1 MGAFASRVTVMT
13 GSATADAAGQ
23 LRTRLIETAA
33 ERLQLPSDELII
45 VDGKIGAPGD
55 GEGPSMSVADAAAAH
70 LDEIGGRTVSVKAT
84 FEATHMTYPYGIH
97 LAIVR
102 VDAKTAGVEIERIV
116 VAYDIGR
123 SVNPTLVEGQIAG
136 GMAQGIGGAL
146 YEEFLYTEDGQP
158 ICATFADYL
167 WPTAQ
172 EVPDIESIVTEDAPS
187 GTNPLGLKG
196 AGECGINA
204 SGAAIASAVGQA
216 IGDPGAITRLPIS
229 PLRLHEIL
237 KRSR

>member
-1 MGAFASRVTVMT
+1 MTV
-13 GSATADAAGQ
+13 DGQ
-23 LRTRLIETAA
+23 L
-33 ERLQLPSDELII
+33 Q
-45 VDGKIGAPGD
+45 
-55 GEGPSMSVADAAAAH
+55 
-70 LDEIGGRTVSVKAT
+70 GG
-84 FEATHMTYPYGIH
+84 
-97 LAIVR
+97 L
-102 VDAKTAGVEIERIV
+102 
-116 VAYDIGR
+116 
-123 SVNPTLVEGQIAG
+123 
-136 GMAQGIGGAL
+136 AQGIGGAL

-187 GTNPLGLKG
+187 RTNPLGIKG

-229 PLRLHEIL
+229 PLRLNEIL
-237 KRSR
+237 NRSR

>member
-23 LRTRLIETAA
+23 LRTRLIETTS
-33 ERLQLPSDELII
+33 ERLQLPSENLTI
-45 VDGKIGAPGD
+45 VDGWIRPIGET
-55 GEGPSMSVADAAAAH
+55 EGPSMSVGDAAAAY
-70 LDEIGGRTVSVKAT
+70 LDDHGGQVVSVEAT

-97 LAIVR
+97 LAIAC
-102 VDAKTAGVEIERIV
+102 VDRETAGIELERIV

-187 GTNPLGLKG
+187 RTNPLGIKG

-229 PLRLHEIL
+229 PLRLNEIL
-237 KRSR
+237 NRSL